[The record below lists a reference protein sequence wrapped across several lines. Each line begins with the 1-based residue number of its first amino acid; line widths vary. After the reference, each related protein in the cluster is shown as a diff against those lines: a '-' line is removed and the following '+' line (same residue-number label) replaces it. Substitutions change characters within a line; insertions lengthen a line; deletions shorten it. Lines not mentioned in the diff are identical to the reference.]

1 MSPSQQFLK
10 FAADCESM
18 AKLTLDRRNEPDW
31 HRLAEPWVRC
41 AEWADRESPQ
51 QRKLTF
57 EGANRS
63 PNSDNPISTVM
74 YYHRRP
80 TGALGRTPLARRPLP
95 LPASSLIIIRSNPGP
110 RSAPH
115 TSIVPGADG
124 YDDLSGRVH
133 KRTPRRSADC
143 GRQCS
148 AEVLPLAACLHCA
161 CCRGRFGLYKG
172 SKRLIVRRALHTA
185 LGARDRG

>member
-1 MSPSQQFLK
+1 MRSGLN
-10 FAADCESM
+10 
-18 AKLTLDRRNEPDW
+18 AKASR
-31 HRLAEPWVRC
+31 
-41 AEWADRESPQ
+41 
-51 QRKLTF
+51 QRKFNF

-115 TSIVPGADG
+115 TSIVPGAGG

-133 KRTPRRSADC
+133 KRTPRRSANC

-161 CCRGRFGLYKG
+161 CCRGRCGLYKG
-172 SKRLIVRRALHTA
+172 SERLIVRRALHTA